1 VQARGRSSTKASSYG
16 GVGVDTQGDGLF
28 VAFATAPA
36 ALAAARE
43 ASERSLS
50 ACAARI
56 ALQPL
61 DSERL
66 V

>member
-1 VQARGRSSTKASSYG
+1 
-16 GVGVDTQGDGLF
+16 L
-28 VAFATAPA
+28 VAFATAAA

-50 ACAARI
+50 ACTPRI

-61 DSERL
+61 DSERF